1 MAISPSIRYRISA
14 PAGKPGLRGGGNA
27 RVCME
32 NLRLLEG
39 YHADTWEPLRIR
51 DAHDIPSTTSCAA
64 RRRAGRI
71 EPAMRGRFRALVLV
85 AAISLAGCGGANVTQ
100 SPTPPAGTV
109 APDSSPTTD
118 APASAITITRSGG
131 IAGVNDVVEIAA
143 DGSTQVTRKT
153 GIVSACTPTA
163 EAISR
168 LRAIDIAAIGTAMP
182 KNPIVD
188 GFTYEIVT
196 AAGGASVGDG
206 DGGPRGELL
215 SAAAEVVVV
224 PHDPVG

>member
-1 MAISPSIRYRISA
+1 MTFEHHVDNR
-14 PAGKPGLRGGGNA
+14 
-27 RVCME
+27 
-32 NLRLLEG
+32 
-39 YHADTWEPLRIR
+39 T
-51 DAHDIPSTTSCAA
+51 A

-71 EPAMRGRFRALVLV
+71 EPAMRADFVRWSS
-85 AAISLAGCGGANVTQ
+85 SLPSRSQAVEVPTTQ

-109 APDSSPTTD
+109 APDSSPTTTD

-163 EAISR
+163 EAIAR

-196 AAGGASVGDG
+196 AAGSASVGD

>member
-1 MAISPSIRYRISA
+1 M
-14 PAGKPGLRGGGNA
+14 
-27 RVCME
+27 
-32 NLRLLEG
+32 
-39 YHADTWEPLRIR
+39 
-51 DAHDIPSTTSCAA
+51 
-64 RRRAGRI
+64 
-71 EPAMRGRFRALVLV
+71 
-85 AAISLAGCGGANVTQ
+85 TQ

-109 APDSSPTTD
+109 APDSSPTTTD

-143 DGSTQVTRKT
+143 DGSTQVSRKT

-168 LRAIDIAAIGTAMP
+168 LRTIDLAAIGTAVP
-182 KNPIVD
+182 KNPIAD

-196 AAGGASVGDG
+196 AAGSASVGDG

-215 SAAAEVVVV
+215 SAAAEVVTSCLMTLSGDAA
-224 PHDPVG
+224 PYK